1 MFVSWDPPVGVIRL
15 TSVAQ
20 EGDCTKKPFSLL
32 RKNITRK
39 VKLPCAVKWFL
50 FLLVCQKEANFGEVK
65 WRRPS
70 AASVRCQVN
79 WNCVLTLVLLEKWTT
94 AARLGTWRTRVNGET
109 WLAVHMSDAS
119 FCDNVVFQWNVWHY
133 KDEGVGWRYWNLARS
148 ISDLSISLSLSLSL
162 SLETIADDDF
172 CDISVESHA
181 VTLKYLAETDLCS
194 RWAKFHFV
202 QREWQSFP
210 ADWRLSWTRVRETD
224 RSVSKKVISGVCVG
238 LSASIE
244 LSETSKAFLS
254 GVSCSLSWVS
264 VLAPLRG
271 H

>member
-1 MFVSWDPPVGVIRL
+1 MEILESG
-15 TSVAQ
+15 
-20 EGDCTKKPFSLL
+20 
-32 RKNITRK
+32 
-39 VKLPCAVKWFL
+39 
-50 FLLVCQKEANFGEVK
+50 
-65 WRRPS
+65 
-70 AASVRCQVN
+70 QVN
-79 WNCVLTLVLLEKWTT
+79 F
-94 AARLGTWRTRVNGET
+94 
-109 WLAVHMSDAS
+109 S
-119 FCDNVVFQWNVWHY
+119 Y
-133 KDEGVGWRYWNLARS
+133 
-148 ISDLSISLSLSLSL
+148 LSLSLSL
-162 SLETIADDDF
+162 STIADDDF

-254 GVSCSLSWVS
+254 GVSALCPGFQSWLRCEAISKTWEFKWFSSWAAERSQCSRLEKSGRDLAFLDLFTHKHDHVVMFFWPCTVVISWY
-264 VLAPLRG
+264 L
-271 H
+271 

>member
-50 FLLVCQKEANFGEVK
+50 FLLVCQKEANFSEVK

-109 WLAVHMSDAS
+109 WLVVHMSDAS

-148 ISDLSISLSLSLSL
+148 ISDLSLSRDDRWWWFLWHFGGEPRCNIKVPRWDGSVQPLGQIPFCSERMTVIPGRL
-162 SLETIADDDF
+162 TLELD
-172 CDISVESHA
+172 
-181 VTLKYLAETDLCS
+181 
-194 RWAKFHFV
+194 
-202 QREWQSFP
+202 
-210 ADWRLSWTRVRETD
+210 
-224 RSVSKKVISGVCVG
+224 SG
-238 LSASIE
+238 
-244 LSETSKAFLS
+244 
-254 GVSCSLSWVS
+254 
-264 VLAPLRG
+264 
-271 H
+271 